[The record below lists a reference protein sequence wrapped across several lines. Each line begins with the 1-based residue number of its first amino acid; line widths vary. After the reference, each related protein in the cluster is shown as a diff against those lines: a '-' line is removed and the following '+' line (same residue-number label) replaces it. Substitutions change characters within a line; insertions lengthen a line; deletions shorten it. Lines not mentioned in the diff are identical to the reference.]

1 MNYLKLKHE
10 LNRSQRLG
18 LDIDKHVAISAGAGT
33 GKTTVMALRY
43 IEHLL
48 NIEQRATVLLPRSPR
63 RPLQGPGSLRMPKRE
78 QIDLKEWGG
87 LLPSECVAITFTND
101 AADELRHRIRTLL
114 FEKQQDDDDP
124 RINKEGLIEQMLS
137 LLDDAPI
144 GTIDSFFSSLLQPW
158 MGLVNEDPTNQ
169 NVGDE
174 TRQLLTNL
182 AIKTAWR
189 IRNDNDAFEAG
200 INTNQTKFIDSRNRL
215 SLGLGGQFTAEK
227 VLGELLSQSLFVEES
242 ELKINKLCSGGIN
255 KSDAIQ
261 NYIQNMI
268 LDISRSGL
276 NKLDEVY
283 NLGFNWLNGC
293 TKFAS
298 DLDIANALQIN
309 SRYAALDD
317 LIRSGLPE
325 DDWEKL
331 QWFSHFEYI
340 ITSENAFLK
349 MDSKSSAMPY
359 GMLPNSDKKWP
370 SGINPRSAIKGT
382 KNKERSK
389 IEIKGV
395 GEEISKLLGTPI
407 FAQLRRMSYC
417 AWLFNPIV
425 GCPKHPEGSL
435 RGAEIISQNFGVTP
449 PENKLIASIPLQISL
464 LDDLFNVQHGIQAIL
479 HKIKITRGMH
489 DYSDIQRL
497 AEDLLLARCPDVC
510 RFLYPKKVIQALDSL
525 SENPWE
531 DLHIENALFLS
542 SGNKKVLEDLS
553 HRFEVVK
560 LLRRRFRTFIIDEYQ
575 DTNPQQYR
583 LLCRLFGKRKLEPG
597 ESPLPTSSWDPT
609 ICVVGDLKQSI
620 FRFRQAQVTVM
631 LKTISIIREINQ
643 IEMIGE
649 KRLIE
654 LRKRQGVTEGFG
666 RDPRPILSK
675 SKTNKFVTGD
685 ILENKFKGSNE
696 NVLDYSLGDNDEIL
710 NHETQLER
718 QQGHLKLSMNY
729 RTDGGILLTFN
740 EIFKD
745 LFSEKN
751 DYISGDWHA
760 RAQSL
765 KPSSDLKNKSGKLEW
780 ILPTLIETE
789 NEEINDLSRPLNPF
803 NNTLSKSYE
812 KEHELLSARLF
823 ALIHGIDCRILG
835 NNPEKIEWMKIPA
848 QEKISPEEIMILV
861 QKRTH
866 ISDLMSR
873 LSNWGIP
880 AVVDRKKG
888 LLEQPIV
895 RTLYDL
901 LNSVVN
907 PNDKTIMSSLLRS
920 ELVCFND
927 KQLHTFIK
935 KIDKNKNLF
944 ELLLEFVEESPQKQ
958 MYARWNALCRTKDFV
973 TLLEETLDFSD
984 LLSIYSSSE
993 DRQLAEQFI
1002 STVSVILSQVSGS
1015 GKLLMS
1021 NLEKL
1026 KQEGVD
1032 IPAKTLPLSGAIRVM
1047 TIHAAKG
1054 LQSKVVVLC
1063 GLFDD
1068 LHYSLNN
1075 ITSKKLVVTP
1085 ELMASQLK
1093 PWSSRDGVESGMW
1106 QLSKLLT
1113 KSQIQAETR
1122 RLLYVALTRVEKHL
1136 ILVGGKNKSPPKM
1149 VNSNI
1154 INMSF
1159 KKQENP
1165 SLGEMIFSGIAC
1177 NSIKNDNNPWLIPS
1191 EKSNLNL
1198 QPKEL
1203 FHNSY
1208 FDTGL
1213 NSITIFHS
1221 LDCFPVNFEE
1231 GTPFYK
1237 ILQEQKLL
1245 ESNNLETEEI
1255 NFSNKRELSLKL
1267 APHKLD
1273 LAGRIVNSSCTEKC
1287 KKRQWS
1293 NANLGFDLHSLL
1305 AFCNKKELLKQG
1317 GFPSPADFGT
1327 IFHRLVEV
1335 GIGNPAKE
1343 ENYDLPLTWKRN
1355 QKSKLLDKNIISE
1368 IINELLPSSADK
1380 NITEKRLEVL
1390 SKLFEEGPLG
1400 ELCSGKILQG
1410 LKIDGLLT
1418 EMPFECTIPINLDQT
1433 GIQLWTP
1440 YGIKRTAEI
1449 EGATISFS
1457 GRIDLVLALSDEL
1470 NNKFLMAVDIKTEG
1484 SLHGFNENDE
1494 FNGTL
1499 LQFPN
1504 EDKENRFNLSDSEK
1518 ELLTNHSFQL
1528 ALYNNVLNLIQGT
1541 LNEGRTVLPP
1551 CIYVA
1556 ASGRLISWDDSEQK
1570 IMQGN
1575 LNKLLIWIINSS
1587 INNEKINQNWKSI
1600 SEDQESCEN
1609 CSYDSENFNA
1619 QTKYAK

>member
-1 MNYLKLKHE
+1 MKLKHK

-63 RPLQGPGSLRMPKRE
+63 RPLHGPGSLRMPKRE

-101 AADELRHRIRTLL
+101 AADELRHRIRKLL

-124 RINKEGLIEQMLS
+124 RIDKEGLIEQMLS

-158 MGLVNEDPTNQ
+158 MGLVNEEPTNQ

-174 TRQLLTNL
+174 TRQLLTNI
-182 AIKTAWR
+182 AIQTAWR
-189 IRNDNDAFEAG
+189 IRNENDAFEAG
-200 INTNQTKFIDSRNRL
+200 ILTNHRNFIDSRDRL
-215 SLGLGGQFTAEK
+215 SLGLGGQFTAER
-227 VLGELLSQSLFVEES
+227 VLGELLRQSLFVEES
-242 ELKINKLCSGGIN
+242 ELKINKLCSDEIN
-255 KSDAIQ
+255 KSEAIKS
-261 NYIQNMI
+261 YIQDMI
-268 LDISRSGL
+268 LNISQPGINRL
-276 NKLDEVY
+276 NEVY
-283 NLGFNWLNGC
+283 NLGANWLNGC
-293 TKFAS
+293 TKFATEL
-298 DLDIANALQIN
+298 DLATALQMN
-309 SRYAALDD
+309 SRYAAMDD

-340 ITSENAFLK
+340 ITSESAYSN
-349 MDSKSSAMPY
+349 METKSSSMPR
-359 GMLPNSDKKWP
+359 GMLPNRDKKWP

-382 KNKERSK
+382 KNREKSN
-389 IEIKGV
+389 IEIKEV
-395 GEEISKLLGTPI
+395 GEEISKLLSDPI
-407 FAQLRRMSYC
+407 FTQLRRMSYC
-417 AWLFNPIV
+417 AWLFNPTL
-425 GCPKHPEGSL
+425 GCPKHPDGPL
-435 RGAEIISQNFGVTP
+435 RGAEILSEDFGTTP
-449 PENKLIASIPLQISL
+449 PENKLIASIPLQVRL

-479 HKIKITRGMH
+479 HKIKISRGMH

-497 AEDLLLARCPDVC
+497 AEDLLLARCPDIC
-510 RFLYPKKVIQALDSL
+510 RLWYPTKVIQALDNL
-525 SENPWE
+525 SDNPWE
-531 DLHIENALFLS
+531 DLHVENALFLS
-542 SGNKKVLEDLS
+542 SENKRVFEDLS

-583 LLCRLFGKRKLEPG
+583 LLCRLFGKRKLEQG
-597 ESPLPTSSWDPT
+597 ESPLPNSSWDPT

-631 LKTISIIREINQ
+631 LNTISKIREINK
-643 IEMIGE
+643 IEMTSE
-649 KRLIE
+649 KRLIQ
-654 LRKRQGVTEGFG
+654 LRKKQGIIEGFG
-666 RDPRPILSK
+666 RDPRPILTK
-675 SKTNKFVTGD
+675 TKTNKFVTGD
-685 ILENKFKGSNE
+685 LLENEFKGSNE
-696 NVLDYSLGDNDEIL
+696 NLLDYSLGDDDEIL
-710 NHETQLER
+710 DHKIQLER
-718 QQGHLKLSMNY
+718 EQGHLKLSMNY

-740 EIFKD
+740 EIFKE
-745 LFSEKN
+745 LFSEEN

-760 RAQSL
+760 REQSL
-765 KPSSDLKNKSGKLEW
+765 KPSSDLLNEGGKIEW
-780 ILPTLIETE
+780 ILPTLTEIE
-789 NEEINDLSRPLNPF
+789 NEEINDLSKPLNPF
-803 NNTLSKSYE
+803 NNPLSKSYE

-835 NNPEKIEWMKIPA
+835 NNPEEIEWMKIPNK
-848 QEKISPEEIMILV
+848 ERINPEDIMILV

-866 ISDLMSR
+866 ISDLMER

-880 AVVDRKKG
+880 AVVDRQKG

-901 LNSVVN
+901 LNSAVN
-907 PNDKTIMSSLLRS
+907 PDNKTIMSSLLRS

-927 KQLHTFIK
+927 KQLHEFIK
-935 KIDKNKNLF
+935 KSDTTENMF
-944 ELLLEFVEESPQKQ
+944 QLLLEFAEDSPQKHI
-958 MYARWNALCRTKDFV
+958 YARWNILSRTKNYIG
-973 TLLEETLDFSD
+973 LLEETLDFSD
-984 LLSIYSSSE
+984 LLLIYSSSE

-1002 STVSVILSQVSGS
+1002 STVSIIFSQVSGS
-1015 GKLLMS
+1015 GKLLIS

-1026 KQEGVD
+1026 REEDVD
-1032 IPAKTLPLSGAIRVM
+1032 IPAKTVPLSGAIRVM

-1093 PWSSRDGVESGMW
+1093 PWSSREGVESGMW

-1136 ILVGGKNKSPPKM
+1136 ILVGGKNKSPARM

-1154 INMSF
+1154 INMSL

-1165 SLGEMIFSGIAC
+1165 SLGEMIFSGLAK
-1177 NSIKNDNNPWLIPS
+1177 NSINSENNPWIIPS
-1191 EKSNLNL
+1191 KESNLNL
-1198 QPKEL
+1198 QPTEL
-1203 FHNSY
+1203 FHNS
-1208 FDTGL
+1208 FFAKGIK
-1213 NSITIFHS
+1213 SFTIFHS
-1221 LDCFPVNFEE
+1221 LDCFPVNYQED
-1231 GTPFYK
+1231 TPFNK

-1245 ESNNLETEEI
+1245 ETDCLEVDENIFE
-1255 NFSNKRELSLKL
+1255 NKREVSLKI

-1273 LAGRIVNSSCTEKC
+1273 LAGRIINSSCTEKC
-1287 KKRQWS
+1287 KNRQWD

-1305 AFCNKKELLKQG
+1305 AFCNKKDTFIQG
-1317 GFPSPADFGT
+1317 GFPNPADFGT
-1327 IFHRLVEV
+1327 IFHRLVEI
-1335 GIGNPAKE
+1335 GIGNPAE
-1343 ENYDLPLTWKRN
+1343 SDNFDLPPTWKRN
-1355 QKSKLLDKNIISE
+1355 QKSKLLDKKVISE
-1368 IINELLPSSADK
+1368 IINELLPSNANK
-1380 NITEKRLEVL
+1380 NITENRLEVL
-1390 SKLFEEGPLG
+1390 SKLFEDGPLG
-1400 ELCSGKILQG
+1400 KLCSGKKLQG

-1418 EMPFECTIPINLDQT
+1418 EMPFECTVPINLEQT
-1433 GIQLWTP
+1433 AIQLWTP
-1440 YGIKRTAEI
+1440 YGIKKTAEI

-1457 GRIDLVLALSDEL
+1457 GRIDLVLALSDEF
-1470 NNKFLMAVDIKTEG
+1470 NKKYLMAVDIKTEG
-1484 SLHGFNENDE
+1484 SLHGFNEKDR
-1494 FNGTL
+1494 FNGTP
-1499 LQFPN
+1499 LQIST
-1504 EDKENRFNLSDSEK
+1504 EDIEDRFNLSDSEK

-1528 ALYNNVLNLIQGT
+1528 ALYNDVLNSIQET
-1541 LNEGRTVLPP
+1541 LNQGRMVLPP

-1556 ASGRLISWDDSEQK
+1556 ASGRLVSWNESKQDTMQK
-1570 IMQGN
+1570 N
-1575 LNKLLIWIINSS
+1575 LIELLTWIINSS
-1587 INNEKINQNWKSI
+1587 MANDTISTNEDLNTQDN
-1600 SEDQESCEN
+1600 ELCEN
-1609 CSYDSENFNA
+1609 CSYNHENFITELNLD
-1619 QTKYAK
+1619 